1 LLVGGLVLQNVRH
14 LLYGDQ
20 GTVPLGFKVGEYIT
34 AEHQKDPYHYL
45 MHLGDIACARPLGLL
60 SSNVVLHI

>member
-1 LLVGGLVLQNVRH
+1 MLQNVRH